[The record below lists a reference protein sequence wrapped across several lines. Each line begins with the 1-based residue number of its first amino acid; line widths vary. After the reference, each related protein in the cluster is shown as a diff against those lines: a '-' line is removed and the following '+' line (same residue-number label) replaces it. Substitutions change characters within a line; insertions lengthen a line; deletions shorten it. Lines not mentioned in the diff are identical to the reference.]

1 MDGEIL
7 EIQKSFENAEGL
19 EEDKSKALDN
29 ARPDITNVGKTPQV
43 SKEDSKLKGGMGRFR
58 MLSEGLERSQEDQ
71 NKFAV
76 DSSPSIA
83 ESGNAFEI

>member
-29 ARPDITNVGKTPQV
+29 ACRDIINARKTPQV
-43 SKEDSKLKGGMGRFR
+43 SK
-58 MLSEGLERSQEDQ
+58 
-71 NKFAV
+71 
-76 DSSPSIA
+76 
-83 ESGNAFEI
+83 